1 VNLASRIEQLN
12 KKFGSQLLIS
22 DDVWQT
28 LGNVFPK
35 AIARGDVHVKG
46 REGTIQIYQVA

>member
-12 KKFGSQLLIS
+12 KKFSSLLIS

-28 LGNVFPK
+28 LGDVFPK